1 MAPAA
6 AALRAHRTTCRICQ
20 ERPFNLCATA
30 ARLLAEALAAETK
43 QKRTA

>member
-1 MAPAA
+1 MTPAS
-6 AALRAHRTTCRICQ
+6 ALRAHREACPICR
-20 ERPFNLCATA
+20 ERPFNLCAEA